1 MESTFRMANAM
12 NESPRSSA
20 ELLSDE
26 ECLALLECHSLGR
39 IGLSIN
45 ALPAILP
52 VIYRVIDG
60 AIVVDGWGSA
70 RIGDALLQSVV
81 AFEVDEVRDEKGC
94 GWSVLV
100 IGVASPFSEDTEL
113 SSTTGD
119 FNPHGSFVIRPDI
132 ISGRRVLLGE
142 TLSS

>member
-1 MESTFRMANAM
+1 MANAM

-26 ECLALLECHSLGR
+26 ECIALLECHSLGR

-52 VIYRVIDG
+52 VIYRVVNG
-60 AIVVDGWGSA
+60 AIVIDGWGSA

-100 IGVASPFSEDTEL
+100 IGVASPYNEAPEL
-113 SSTTGD
+113 SSTTE
-119 FNPHGSFVIRPDI
+119 NLKTTGSFVIRPDI
-132 ISGRRVLLGE
+132 ISGRRVLLGD
-142 TLSS
+142 TLSN

>member
-1 MESTFRMANAM
+1 MVNTM
-12 NESPRSSA
+12 NESPRSSG
-20 ELLSDE
+20 ELLGDK

-52 VIYRVIDG
+52 VIYRVVNG
-60 AIVVDGWGSA
+60 AIVIDGWGSF

-81 AFEVDEVRDEKGC
+81 AFEVDDVRDGEGC

-100 IGVASPFSEDTEL
+100 IGVASPFNEDHEVPSTNADL
-113 SSTTGD
+113 NSDGSSRKWD
-119 FNPHGSFVIRPDI
+119 RSV
-132 ISGRRVLLGE
+132 
-142 TLSS
+142 